1 MNMIINETLQ
11 LYPPVVMIMRMVEKE
26 VKLGANNLIIPPN
39 TEVII
44 TPLAPHHDPEIWGE
58 HVQFFK
64 PERFSEGILTA
75 AHNKF
80 GFVPFSSG
88 PRNCVGMNFAVN
100 QAKIAFTMI
109 LQNYS
114 LPVSPGYIHSP
125 IHGLVSCPQYG
136 LQLTL
141 HPIE

>member
-1 MNMIINETLQ
+1 MIINETLR
-11 LYPPVVMIMRMVEKE
+11 LYPPVVKIMRMVEKE

-58 HVQFFK
+58 DVQLFK

-75 AHNKF
+75 TQNKF
-80 GFVPFSSG
+80 GFVPFSAG

-100 QAKIAFTMI
+100 QAKIALTMI
-109 LQNYS
+109 LQQYS
-114 LPVSPGYIHSP
+114 LTISPGYVHSP
-125 IHGLVSCPQYG
+125 IHGLVSCPQHG